1 MPSPALRGRGRGLSN
16 TDLAGQLDQ
25 VLAGAQHVVERA
37 EGVHV
42 VAGKSCALDPLE
54 HIRKL
59 EVTGARLQMDFV
71 SVAEA
76 ISEPYFLDAANVDR
90 IDKADNPFRDALRMV
105 DGEGKLECR
114 RLDGFEVKSPLLGR
128 MSEIMDLGIR
138 RLFVQIFEQNERTL
152 FLRVVD
158 DPFEAL

>member
-1 MPSPALRGRGRGLSN
+1 
-16 TDLAGQLDQ
+16 LDQ
-25 VLAGAQHVVERA
+25 VLACAQHVVERA

-42 VAGKSCALDPLE
+42 VAGKACALDPLE
-54 HIRKL
+54 HIREI
-59 EVTGARLQMDFV
+59 EVAGARLQMDFV

-76 ISEPYFLDAANVDR
+76 ISEPYFLDAAHVDR
-90 IDKADNPFRDALRMV
+90 IDKADNPFRNEMRMV

-138 RLFVQIFEQNERTL
+138 
-152 FLRVVD
+152 
-158 DPFEAL
+158 PALCSDFRAE